1 MADNNALLGFCCYAL
16 TVSLYHHARLHLL
29 QINGVSAADQA
40 RDPIPVLELLLRHGC
55 AIEARDV
62 EGRTPLLV
70 AAHKKQDTLVQALLE
85 QKADPHA
92 VDTKQQSALQLAGTA
107 KSAQAVKVLSEFLS
121 GGQLLSREMANSCIS
136 DAGVLDVDADA
147 LTAFL
152 QRGGGISEI
161 NRRDAQG
168 CTPLMLV
175 TAAGAQQ
182 VRYMYSYEID
192 DSWLITA
199 VTAGHHCM
207 ESPGTVLHSAAAAF
221 TAIFLINAAFLRS

>member
-16 TVSLYHHARLHLL
+16 TASLYHHARLHLL
-29 QINGVSAADQA
+29 QINAVSAADQA
-40 RDPIPVLELLLRHGC
+40 RDPIPVLALLLRHGC

-62 EGRTPLLV
+62 EGRTPLLL

-121 GGQLLSREMANSCIS
+121 GGQLLSGEMIGSCMS
-136 DAGVLDVDADA
+136 GDADA
-147 LTAFL
+147 LAAFL

-168 CTPLMLV
+168 RTPLML
-175 TAAGAQQ
+175 AIEQQ
-182 VRYMYSYEID
+182 VRHMYSYEID
-192 DSWLITA
+192 DS
-199 VTAGHHCM
+199 
-207 ESPGTVLHSAAAAF
+207 
-221 TAIFLINAAFLRS
+221 